1 MEKTIQVVRG
11 GKVVHVAKPLTIRR
25 FKDVVE
31 KVGVGND
38 CGIQLIGCDDIRE
51 GDRLVAYDITPQWP
65 TLEFMD
71 ADP

>member
-1 MEKTIQVVRG
+1 
-11 GKVVHVAKPLTIRR
+11 
-25 FKDVVE
+25 
-31 KVGVGND
+31 VGVGND